1 MLGLGEHKPEFAF
14 GLLDGTPEGDTT
26 GCTLFLN
33 YDFHA
38 VSFNQGGGSAAF
50 FYEGADAAEY
60 VRGVLEPNI
69 KEAFE
74 DDMRM
79 RGYKRMD

>member
-1 MLGLGEHKPEFAF
+1 MHSVPKLRFPRR
-14 GLLDGTPEGDTT
+14 
-26 GCTLFLN
+26 FL
-33 YDFHA
+33 
-38 VSFNQGGGSAAF
+38 QPGGGSAAF